1 LGEGSKSVIG
11 LIVLL
16 LAGSWLLLAGTVTKR
31 TAQFLFP
38 ERFAARATVVLFP
51 LILCLPFLDEIIGRR
66 QFHSLCEREA
76 KVWVA
81 PNAKDVTAARKDG
94 SKTHVRVGFLIPI
107 TEQPIVY
114 IDALTGK
121 PFYTTKAFHTPGGAI
136 MRAGLNLGNE
146 SSCWPKNWT
155 PRENGL
161 DIDTLLKRG
170 KALEKDGSKT

>member
-1 LGEGSKSVIG
+1 MIG

-16 LAGSWLLLAGTVTKR
+16 LAGTWLFLAGTVAKR
-31 TAQFLFP
+31 VAQFLFP
-38 ERFAARATVVLFP
+38 ERFAVRATVLLFP

-66 QFHSLCEREA
+66 QFHSLCERDA

-81 PNAKDVTAARKDG
+81 PNAKEVTAARKGD

-114 IDALTGK
+114 IDELTGK
-121 PFYTTKAFHTPGGAI
+121 PFYTAKAFHTPGGAI
-136 MRAGLNLGNE
+136 MRAGLNMGND

-155 PRENGL
+155 ARENGI

-170 KALEKDGSKT
+170 EALKKEESKTN